1 MSSGGATARSSYP
14 LPPRALVGMIHV
26 DPLPGSP
33 FSHRAVREI
42 ASRAEA
48 EARILHDAGFDAIM
62 LENMHDRPYV
72 NGPHEPQITAAMSA
86 IACRVRD
93 VTDRPMGIQ
102 ILSRG
107 EREALAVAL
116 AAGCQFIRCE
126 NFVYAHVADEGILPD
141 AAAGPLLRYRRYIG
155 AQHVHIFCDVKKK
168 HASHALTE
176 DISLADAVHSAQFF
190 GADGVIVTGAF
201 TGAPA
206 SVGDVAAARSAT
218 SLPVLVGSGVEPGQ
232 LGELFRHADA
242 LIVGSY
248 IKEGGVWSGPVDA
261 ARSRALVEAGVKA
274 RQSIPPRG

>member
-1 MSSGGATARSSYP
+1 MSTGQAASSSL
-14 LPPRALVGMIHV
+14 LPPRALIGMVHV
-26 DPLPGSP
+26 DALPGTALSD
-33 FSHRAVREI
+33 RAVREI
-42 ASRAEA
+42 ALRAVNEA
-48 EARILHDAGFDAIM
+48 KILHDAGFDAIM

-72 NGPHEPQITAAMSA
+72 NGPHEPQITASMAA

-93 VTDRPMGIQ
+93 ATDRPMGIQ

-155 AQHVHIFCDVKKK
+155 ASHIKIFCDVKKK
-168 HASHALTE
+168 HASHALTS
-176 DISLADAVHSAQFF
+176 DITLADAVHSAEFF

-201 TGAPA
+201 TGSPTNP
-206 SVGDVAAARSAT
+206 GDVASARGAT
-218 SLPVLVGSGVEPGQ
+218 GLPVLVGSGVDPTQ
-232 LGELFRHADA
+232 LGTLFQHADG

-248 IKEGGVWSGPVDA
+248 IKEGGLWSNPIDA
-261 ARSRALVEAGVKA
+261 ERSRLLVKAAHTA
-274 RQSIPPRG
+274 RQSLHTRG